1 MSEFHHRSD
10 MDAFPQ
16 TYIALWMQRIGL
28 NLNRLIGSVSTG
40 STAAP
45 EWLTN
50 FFEIE
55 ELPVKSPTV
64 TYAAIRK
71 QMAEHIE
78 EINIAEPVPSG
89 TLWQNLTWLS
99 ERLQLNDT
107 EQQIVIFIMCQFEYP
122 SFRHVLAEIPTN
134 GLTDAY
140 RKLAIIL
147 ELDVENVRQALD
159 TKSTLARLGFISHHH
174 RVTCMQNLIQ
184 SDVLLTE
191 TLCAPHASEDA
202 MLQHFA
208 TPAERSKLSA
218 IDFRHLGVETE
229 MIMRS
234 VQSAVVNRTSG
245 VNILLYGAPGSGKT
259 ELARVIAKELG
270 YQLYAVGSE
279 QASTGTTM
287 SGELRLGAYTTAQ
300 LMLTNH
306 DHAMMVFDDC
316 DDAFVHEFFMRS
328 QTHSKAWMNRLL
340 ESNPVPTI
348 WICNRV
354 GQIDPAYRRRFDVV
368 LRMIELPTATKH
380 IMIEQRLAQYG
391 LSDTLKKTI
400 AALPKLLPY
409 HIDKLERVLSSLPDK
424 NEVAADQCAGIWL
437 RENASLFEASRRQFT
452 RYADGSSAVFNTF
465 SLPFDWQNL
474 SMHSIDR
481 VKLTNLL
488 ARESVPA
495 SAILITGPSGSGK
508 STVAAQLAQQFNA
521 PLMPCTLTDVRGRIT
536 SDIEN
541 NIQLVFYDAT
551 NHEAVLVLEDLDL
564 VAANIERTNGRQIA
578 RSFMKVL
585 RKCISDFEGMVIVTV
600 TEPALLDA
608 STSSLFGCQIA
619 LTNLSNAK
627 NQQLFEELCSVTLM
641 QQRPLVKTALE
652 NLKLVPGDY
661 VAALKL
667 CRDRAIGLSETT
679 NINEAAALSQDIPSH
694 TVDPRNLLRALKARH
709 NNRQAELSN

>member
-1 MSEFHHRSD
+1 
-10 MDAFPQ
+10 
-16 TYIALWMQRIGL
+16 IALWMQRIGL

-50 FFEIE
+50 FFELK
-55 ELPVKSPTV
+55 ELPAKSPTV
-64 TYAAIRK
+64 TYATIRK

-99 ERLQLNDT
+99 YRLQLTET
-107 EQQIVIFIMCQFEYP
+107 EQQLVIFILCQFEYP
-122 SFRHVLAEIPTN
+122 SFRYVLAEIPTN

-159 TKSTLARLGFISHHH
+159 VKSILARLGFISHHH
-174 RVTCMQNLIQ
+174 RVTCVQNMIQ

-208 TPAERSKLSA
+208 TPAELSKLTA
-218 IDFRHLGVETE
+218 MDFRHLGVETE

-234 VQSAVVNRTSG
+234 VQSAVVNGTNG

-270 YQLYAVGSE
+270 YQLYAVGAE

-287 SGELRLGAYTTAQ
+287 SGDQRLSAYTTAQ
-300 LMLTNH
+300 LMLVNH
-306 DHAMMVFDDC
+306 GQAMMLFDECEDV
-316 DDAFVHEFFMRS
+316 FVHEFFMHS
-328 QTHSKAWMNRLL
+328 QTGSIDYSKAWMNRLL
-340 ESNPVPTI
+340 ESNRVPTI

-354 GQIDPAYRRRFDVV
+354 GQIDPAYRRRFDLV
-368 LRMIELPTATKH
+368 LRMIELPTATRH
-380 IMIEQRLAQYG
+380 IMVEQRLAQYG
-391 LSDTLKKTI
+391 LSETLKKTI

-409 HIDKLERVLSSLPDK
+409 HIDKLERTLISLPDN
-424 NEVAADQCAGIWL
+424 NEKTADQCAGIWL

-452 RYADGSSAVFNTF
+452 RYADGSSAVFNAF

-474 SMHSIDR
+474 SMQRNDR

-488 ARESVPA
+488 ACESAPA
-495 SAILITGPSGSGK
+495 SAIMITGPSGSGK
-508 STVAAQLAQQFNA
+508 STAAAQLAQHFNA
-521 PLMPCTLTDVRGRIT
+521 PLMPCTLTDVRGWIT

-551 NHEAVLVLEDLDL
+551 NHEAVLVMEDLDL

-578 RSFMKVL
+578 KSFMKVL
-585 RKCISDFEGMVIVTV
+585 RKCISDFEGMVIATV
-600 TEPALLDA
+600 SDSAILDA
-608 STSSLFGCQIA
+608 STLTLFGCQLA
-619 LTNLSNAK
+619 LTNLSNDQ

-652 NLKLVPGDY
+652 KVKLFPGDY
-661 VAALKL
+661 IAALKL
-667 CRDRAIGLSETT
+667 CRDRAMGLSDTAD
-679 NINEAAALSQDIPSH
+679 ISEAATLSQDIPSQ
-694 TVDPRNLLRALKARH
+694 TVDPRYLLSGLKVRH